1 MMRFQANTDTAAWRF
16 VDGEAVIVHAE
27 TSAYYG
33 LNASASFI
41 WEAILEESLAAREIG
56 QRVGGQFGV
65 DSETIQG
72 DVEAFLA
79 SLAAEGLVRE
89 GNVPVKGAAVPG
101 KTGQAGANGSYEP
114 PRLERFGELEQLVLS
129 GE

>member
-1 MMRFQANTDTAAWRF
+1 MRFQVNTDTAAWRF
-16 VDGEAVIVHAE
+16 VDGEAVIIHAD

-33 LNASASFI
+33 LNKTASFI
-41 WEAILEESLAAREIG
+41 WETLLGEGLPAREISDRLG
-56 QRVGGQFGV
+56 ARFDV
-65 DSETIQG
+65 DSASILG

-79 SLAAEGLVRE
+79 VLATEGLVRE
-89 GNVPVKGAAVPG
+89 GIGSTGNGAAP
-101 KTGQAGANGSYEP
+101 AGSALASVVASYEP